1 MSREHRHVSDSTR
14 ILDLRDYW
22 QMVRARMLT
31 VLAMGTIVAAI
42 AGAYVALRP
51 PVYFAQAKVIVDPL
65 VDPSITGDTGNPDV
79 FAPDMIIEAE
89 RVRAPEIATRVIT
102 ELRLTTPPAQL
113 VRSLTVEPVRD
124 ASIMYIG
131 FAASSPKLA
140 AEIAQT
146 YAEEYLLARKEKSDA
161 LVEGYIQPLEDLL
174 YGVPALGVE
183 PSVIGLIEQAGNIEQ
198 KIARSTDPAETGRL
212 RAELLSIQ
220 QLVTDYS
227 ADIASFRSRLS
238 TSTGG
243 SIPQPAAEPSKPSG
257 PGLAV
262 ASIFGFIVGSLLGS
276 GIAILL
282 GIRANRVGGRDE
294 LADYIGAPVMGV
306 IPAVEGWSSRERAEL
321 VSRDHPGGPASEAYR
336 TLATNVRFLRS
347 QRPVG
352 IVVVTSAL
360 PGEGKSATTANL
372 AVVLAETGIKT
383 LLIDADLRRP
393 RAERFLGVPQG
404 PGLREVLQGTTPIN
418 ELVMSTDVPNLS
430 IVRSGQIPHDPVA
443 LLAGPHASAAF
454 HDMRGLADII
464 VCDAPPTLPVADA
477 SILAEVAD
485 IVLFV
490 HDPAISNRTALEDAV
505 RQLRT
510 AGADIAG
517 GVYNNITSIQ
527 RSSLGYASYDQYY
540 GPDERARPAKQRS
553 TGPRQHPVPPP
564 PFGAPV
570 AANGKR
576 SRSQVPDDARGF
588 TSGKPSSG

>member
-1 MSREHRHVSDSTR
+1 VSDSTR

-22 QMVRARMLT
+22 QMVRARMWT
-31 VLAMGTIVAAI
+31 VVAMGTIVAAI

-51 PVYFAQAKVIVDPL
+51 PVYYSQAKVIVEPL
-65 VDPSITGDTGNPDV
+65 VSSAIAGTIGNSSE
-79 FAPDMIIEAE
+79 PDMATEAE
-89 RVRAPEIATRVIT
+89 IVQSIDIARAVDQAIEVSASPE
-102 ELRLTTPPAQL
+102 QL
-113 VRSLTVEPVRD
+113 VKGVRVEPVRD
-124 ASIMYIG
+124 AAVMFVGYSAGNPETAALIANT
-131 FAASSPKLA
+131 FA
-140 AEIAQT
+140 Q
-146 YAEEYLLARKEKSDA
+146 EYLDARKEQVAAQVEAAIAPFDERIAA
-161 LVEGYIQPLEDLL
+161 LEEEAGQVEVQLEN
-174 YGVPALGVE
+174 E
-183 PSVIGLIEQAGNIEQ
+183 
-198 KIARSTDPAETGRL
+198 TDPGERGRL
-212 RAELLSIQ
+212 RARLTTIPDEIAANVASKAEI
-220 QLVTDYS
+220 YS
-227 ADIASFRSRLS
+227 NAGSAQGGRIVQFAVAS
-238 TSTGG
+238 
-243 SIPQPAAEPSKPSG
+243 PVPSG

-262 ASIFGFIVGSLLGS
+262 ASVFGFLVGCMLGS

-294 LADYIGAPVMGV
+294 LAEYIGAPVMGV

-347 QRPVG
+347 QRPVS

-393 RAERFLGVPQG
+393 RAERFLGVQQG
-404 PGLREVLQGTTPIN
+404 PGLREALQGTTPLE
-418 ELVMSTDVPNLS
+418 ELVMGTDVPNLS
-430 IVRSGQIPHDPVA
+430 IVRSGQVPHDPVA
-443 LLAGPHASAAF
+443 LLAGPEAASVF

-540 GPDERARPAKQRS
+540 GPERERARPAKGRS
-553 TGPRQHPVPPP
+553 AAASGSRRQPVPPP

-570 AANGKR
+570 AANGGR
-576 SRSQVPDDARGF
+576 SKAEVADDARDF
-588 TSGKPSSG
+588 SSRKPASG

>member
-1 MSREHRHVSDSTR
+1 MADSTR

-22 QMVRARMLT
+22 QMVRARMWT
-31 VLAMGTIVAAI
+31 VVAMGTIVAAI

-51 PVYFAQAKVIVDPL
+51 PVYYAQAKVIVDPL
-65 VDPSITGDTGNPDV
+65 VDASITGDAGNPEV
-79 FAPDMIIEAE
+79 FAPDMILEAE
-89 RVRAPEIATRVIT
+89 RVRSTDIATRVIS
-102 ELRLTTPPAQL
+102 ERDLTVQPAQL
-113 VRSLTVEPVRD
+113 IRSLTVEPVRD

-131 FAASSPKLA
+131 FAASSPETA
-140 AEIAQT
+140 ALIAST
-146 YAEEYLLARKEKSDA
+146 YAEQYLLARKEQSQA
-161 LVEGYIQPLEDLL
+161 LVASYIKPLQEAID
-174 YGVPALGVE
+174 GSPDGT
-183 PSVIGLIEQAGNIEQ
+183 VIGLNQQVGDISKQIAQTSSPRRIGELEAEKQQLLDKITGYTAEIIAIE
-198 KIARSTDPAETGRL
+198 ARS
-212 RAELLSIQ
+212 
-220 QLVTDYS
+220 
-227 ADIASFRSRLS
+227 S

-243 SIPQPAAEPSKPSG
+243 SIPQPAAAPSKPSG
-257 PGLAV
+257 PGLAI

-276 GIAILL
+276 ALAILL

-347 QRPVG
+347 QRAVG

-404 PGLREVLQGTTPIN
+404 PGLREALQGTTPID
-418 ELVMSTDVPNLS
+418 ELVMGTHVPNLS
-430 IVRSGQIPHDPVA
+430 IVRSGQVPHDPVA
-443 LLAGPHASAAF
+443 LLAGPQAAEVF
-454 HDMRGLADII
+454 HDMRRLADII

-485 IVLFV
+485 MVLFV

-540 GPDERARPAKQRS
+540 GPDDRARAAKAKS
-553 TGPRQHPVPPP
+553 TGSRRHPVPPP
-564 PFGAPV
+564 PTGASV
-570 AANGKR
+570 APNGRRAK
-576 SRSQVPDDARGF
+576 SGVPDDARGF

>member
-1 MSREHRHVSDSTR
+1 MSDSTR

-22 QMVRARMLT
+22 QMVRARMWT
-31 VLAMGTIVAAI
+31 VVAMGTIVAAI

-51 PVYFAQAKVIVDPL
+51 PVYFSQAKVIVDPL
-65 VDPSITGDTGNPDV
+65 VDPSITGDTGNPDM

-89 RVRAPEIATRVIT
+89 RVRSPEIATRVIT
-102 ELRLTTPPAQL
+102 ELRLTTTPAQL

-131 FAASSPKLA
+131 FAASSPRTA
-140 AEIAQT
+140 ADIAQT
-146 YAEEYLLARKEKSDA
+146 YAEQYLLARKEKSD
-161 LVEGYIQPLEDLL
+161 VGIEGYIQPLEQLV
-174 YGVPALGVE
+174 YGSAPGVE
-183 PSVIGLIEQAGNIEQ
+183 PVEAGLIDQAGNIERQ
-198 KIARSTDPAETGRL
+198 IAKSTDPEKIGRL
-212 RAELLSIQ
+212 NASLLSTQ
-220 QLVTDYS
+220 QLITDYS

-243 SIPQPAAEPSKPSG
+243 SIPQPAAEPFKPSG
-257 PGLAV
+257 PGLPV

-404 PGLREVLQGTTPIN
+404 PGLREALQGTTPID

-430 IVRSGQIPHDPVA
+430 IVRSGQVPHDPVA

-540 GPDERARPAKQRS
+540 GSEDRARPAKQRS
-553 TGPRQHPVPPP
+553 SGPRQHPVPPP
-564 PFGAPV
+564 PLGAPV

-576 SRSQVPDDARGF
+576 SRSEVPDDARGF

>member
-1 MSREHRHVSDSTR
+1 MSDSTR

-22 QMVRARMLT
+22 QMVRARMWT
-31 VLAMGTIVAAI
+31 VVAMGTIVAAI

-51 PVYFAQAKVIVDPL
+51 PVYYAQAKVIVDPL

-89 RVRAPEIATRVIT
+89 RVRSPEIATRVIT
-102 ELRLTTPPAQL
+102 ELRLTTPPATL

-124 ASIMYIG
+124 ASILYIG
-131 FAASSPKLA
+131 FAASSSATA
-140 AEIAQT
+140 AEIAQE
-146 YAEEYLLARKEKSDA
+146 YAEQYLLFRKEKSAA
-161 LVEGYIQPLEDLL
+161 LVEGYIQPLQQLL
-174 YGVPALGVE
+174 YGSAPEVE
-183 PSVIGLIEQAGNIEQ
+183 PPVVGLIEQAGNVER
-198 KIARSTDPAETGRL
+198 KIARSTDPEEIGRL
-212 RAELLSIQ
+212 EGDLLSIRQ
-220 QLVTDYS
+220 FITDYS
-227 ADIASFRSRLS
+227 ADIASFQSRQNLA
-238 TSTGG
+238 TGG
-243 SIPQPAAEPSKPSG
+243 SIPQPAAEPSNPSG
-257 PGLAV
+257 PSLAI
-262 ASIFGFIVGSLLGS
+262 ASIFAFIVGSLLGS
-276 GIAILL
+276 VLAILL

-347 QRPVG
+347 QRAVG

-383 LLIDADLRRP
+383 LLVDADLRRP

-404 PGLREVLQGTTPIN
+404 PGLREALQGTTEMD
-418 ELVMSTDVPNLS
+418 ELVIGTDVPNLS
-430 IVRSGQIPHDPVA
+430 IVRSGQVPHDPVA
-443 LLAGPHASAAF
+443 LLAGPQAAAVF
-454 HDMRGLADII
+454 HDMRRLADII

-485 IVLFV
+485 MVLFV

-540 GPDERARPAKQRS
+540 GPDDRARPAKAKS
-553 TGPRQHPVPPP
+553 TGSRRHPVPPP
-564 PFGAPV
+564 PLGASV
-570 AANGKR
+570 APNGRRAK
-576 SRSQVPDDARGF
+576 SGVPDDARGF

>member
-1 MSREHRHVSDSTR
+1 MSDSTR

-22 QMVRARMLT
+22 QMVRARMWT
-31 VLAMGTIVAAI
+31 VVAMGTIVAAI

-51 PVYFAQAKVIVDPL
+51 PVYFSQAKVIVDPL
-65 VDPSITGDTGNPDV
+65 IDPSITGASGNPEVYD
-79 FAPDMIIEAE
+79 PDMILEAE
-89 RVRAPEIATRVIT
+89 RIRSAEIATRVIN
-102 ELRLTTPPAQL
+102 RLDLTAQPAQL
-113 VRSLTVEPVRD
+113 VRSLRVEPVRD
-124 ASIMYIG
+124 APILFIG
-131 FAASSPKLA
+131 YSASSPETASL
-140 AEIAQT
+140 IAQT
-146 YAEEYLLARKEKSDA
+146 FAEEYLLARKEKS
-161 LVEGYIQPLEDLL
+161 EDLVDSYIL
-174 YGVPALGVE
+174 PLQEAIDGSPDGD
-183 PSVIGLIEQAGNIEQ
+183 VIGLREQAGKVAQ
-198 KIARSTDPAETGRL
+198 
-212 RAELLSIQ
+212 
-220 QLVTDYS
+220 
-227 ADIASFRSRLS
+227 DIADATSPQRIGELEADQQQILDKITGYTAEITAIQSRFS

-243 SIPQPAAEPSKPSG
+243 SIPQPAATPSKPSG

-262 ASIFGFIVGSLLGS
+262 ASIFGFIVGSMLGVGIAVLLGV
-276 GIAILL
+276 
-282 GIRANRVGGRDE
+282 RANRVGGRDE

-306 IPAVEGWSSRERAEL
+306 IPAVEGWSSRDRAEL

-404 PGLREVLQGTTPIN
+404 PGLRESLQGTTPID
-418 ELVMSTDVPNLS
+418 ELVMSTDIPNLS
-430 IVRSGQIPHDPVA
+430 IVRSGQVPHDPVA
-443 LLAGPHASAAF
+443 LLAGPHASAVF
-454 HDMRGLADII
+454 HDMRRLADII

-553 TGPRQHPVPPP
+553 TGSRQHPVPPP
-564 PFGAPV
+564 PLGAPV

-576 SRSQVPDDARGF
+576 SRSEVPDDARGF

>member
-1 MSREHRHVSDSTR
+1 MSDSTR

-22 QMVRARMLT
+22 QMVRARMWT
-31 VLAMGTIVAAI
+31 VVAMGTIVAAI

-51 PVYFAQAKVIVDPL
+51 PVYYAQAKVIVEPL
-65 VDPSITGDTGNPDV
+65 VNSAITGTTGNSSA
-79 FAPDMIIEAE
+79 FQPDMATEAE
-89 RVRAPEIATRVIT
+89 IVRSIDIARTVREALGVSASPE
-102 ELRLTTPPAQL
+102 QL
-113 VRSLTVEPVRD
+113 VKAVRVEPVRD
-124 ASIMYIG
+124 AAVMFIG
-131 FAASSPKLA
+131 YSAGNKETAAT
-140 AEIAQT
+140 IANSF
-146 YAEEYLLARKEKSDA
+146 AEEYLAARRAQVDAQIEAAVAPFDERIAALESEAGQIRADLADVSNPR
-161 LVEGYIQPLEDLL
+161 
-174 YGVPALGVE
+174 
-183 PSVIGLIEQAGNIEQ
+183 
-198 KIARSTDPAETGRL
+198 AEGRL
-212 RAELLSIQ
+212 Q
-220 QLVTDYS
+220 Q
-227 ADIASFRSRLS
+227 RLS
-238 TSTGG
+238 TITEEIAGNVASKTEIYSNAGSTQGG
-243 SIPQPAAEPSKPSG
+243 RIVQFAVAPNLPSG

-262 ASIFGFIVGSLLGS
+262 ASIFGFIVGSMLGS
-276 GIAILL
+276 GLAILL

-347 QRPVG
+347 QRAVG

-360 PGEGKSATTANL
+360 PSEGKSATTANL

-404 PGLREVLQGTTPIN
+404 PGLREALQGTTPID
-418 ELVMSTDVPNLS
+418 ELVMGTDVPNLS
-430 IVRSGQIPHDPVA
+430 IVRSGQVPHDPVA
-443 LLAGPHASAAF
+443 LLAGPRAAEVF
-454 HDMRGLADII
+454 HDMRRLADII

-485 IVLFV
+485 MVLFV

-540 GPDERARPAKQRS
+540 GPDDRARPAKTKS
-553 TGPRQHPVPPP
+553 TGSRRHPVPPP
-564 PFGAPV
+564 PMGASV
-570 AANGKR
+570 APNGRRAK
-576 SRSQVPDDARGF
+576 SGVPDDARGF

>member
-1 MSREHRHVSDSTR
+1 MSDSTR

-22 QMVRARMLT
+22 QMVRARMWT
-31 VLAMGTIVAAI
+31 VVAMGTIVAAI

-51 PVYFAQAKVIVDPL
+51 PVYFAQAKVIVEPL
-65 VDPSITGDTGNPDV
+65 VHPQVTGDTGNPEV
-79 FAPDMIIEAE
+79 YAPDMIVEAE
-89 RVRAPEIATRVIT
+89 WIRSTDIATRVIN
-102 ELRLTTPPAQL
+102 ELELTASPAQL
-113 VRSLTVEPVRD
+113 VRSLRVEPVRD
-124 ASIMYIG
+124 APIMYIG
-131 FAASSPKLA
+131 YTASTPETAANIANTFA
-140 AEIAQT
+140 EQ
-146 YAEEYLLARKEKSDA
+146 YLIARKEQSDN
-161 LVEGYIQPLEDLL
+161 LVDSYIQPLQEAID
-174 YGVPALGVE
+174 GSDDGT
-183 PSVIGLIEQAGNIEQ
+183 VIGLEEQAGDVTQAIADATSPRRIGELEADKQEILDKITGYTAEIIAIES
-198 KIARSTDPAETGRL
+198 RS
-212 RAELLSIQ
+212 
-220 QLVTDYS
+220 
-227 ADIASFRSRLS
+227 SR
-238 TSTGG
+238 STGG
-243 SIPQPAAEPSKPSG
+243 SIPQRAAPPEKPSG

-276 GIAILL
+276 GIAVLL

-404 PGLREVLQGTTPIN
+404 PGLRESLQGTTPID
-418 ELVMSTDVPNLS
+418 ELVMSTDIPNLS
-430 IVRSGQIPHDPVA
+430 IVRSGQVPHDPVA
-443 LLAGPHASAAF
+443 LLAGPHASAVF
-454 HDMRGLADII
+454 HDMRRLADII

-564 PFGAPV
+564 PLGAPV

-576 SRSQVPDDARGF
+576 SRSEVPDDARGF

>member
-1 MSREHRHVSDSTR
+1 MSDSTR

-22 QMVRARMLT
+22 QMVRARMWT
-31 VLAMGTIVAAI
+31 VVAMGTIVAAI

-51 PVYFAQAKVIVDPL
+51 PVYYAQTKVIVEPL
-65 VDPSITGDTGNPDV
+65 VNSAITGTAGNSSA
-79 FAPDMIIEAE
+79 FEPDMPTEAE
-89 RVRAPEIATRVIT
+89 IVRSIDIARAVDGAIDVSAPPE
-102 ELRLTTPPAQL
+102 QL
-113 VRSLTVEPVRD
+113 VKGVRVEPVRD
-124 ASIMYIG
+124 AAVMFIG
-131 FAASSPKLA
+131 YSAGSPETAAL
-140 AEIAQT
+140 IANT
-146 YAEEYLLARKEKSDA
+146 FAEEYLDARRAQAVAQVEAAIAPFDERIGALEEEAGQVEAQLDSESDPN
-161 LVEGYIQPLEDLL
+161 E
-174 YGVPALGVE
+174 
-183 PSVIGLIEQAGNIEQ
+183 
-198 KIARSTDPAETGRL
+198 RGRL
-212 RAELLSIQ
+212 RARFATISEEIAANVASKAEI
-220 QLVTDYS
+220 YS
-227 ADIASFRSRLS
+227 NAGNAQ
-238 TSTGG
+238 GG
-243 SIPQPAAEPSKPSG
+243 RIVQFAVAPSKPSG
-257 PGLAV
+257 PGLAM
-262 ASIFGFIVGSLLGS
+262 ASIFGFLVGCIMGS

-393 RAERFLGVPQG
+393 RAERFLGVQQG
-404 PGLREVLQGTTPIN
+404 PGLREALQGTTPIE
-418 ELVMSTDVPNLS
+418 ELVMGTDVPNLS
-430 IVRSGQIPHDPVA
+430 IVRSGQVPHDPVA
-443 LLAGPHASAAF
+443 LLAGPEASSVF
-454 HDMRGLADII
+454 DDMRGLADII

-477 SILAEVAD
+477 SIIAEVAD

-540 GPDERARPAKQRS
+540 GPDEQARPARGRS
-553 TGPRQHPVPPP
+553 GSASGSRTHPVPPP

-570 AANGKR
+570 ATNGGR
-576 SRSQVPDDARGF
+576 SKAEAADDARDF
-588 TSGKPSSG
+588 SSRKPASG

>member
-1 MSREHRHVSDSTR
+1 MSDSTR

-51 PVYFAQAKVIVDPL
+51 PVYFAQAKVIVDPE
-65 VDPSITGDTGNPDV
+65 VNSAITGTTGNSSVFEPNMANEAAIVRSPDIARAV
-79 FAPDMIIEAE
+79 RDALRVSASPEELVKSVRVAPERDGAVMSVGYSAGNPETAATIANSFAQEYLDARRE
-89 RVRAPEIATRVIT
+89 RVAASVDAAIAPFDDRIAELEEEAGQVLSDLET
-102 ELRLTTPPAQL
+102 ERDPIERGRLRTRLTT
-113 VRSLTVEPVRD
+113 
-124 ASIMYIG
+124 IG
-131 FAASSPKLA
+131 E
-140 AEIAQT
+140 EIAGNVASKT
-146 YAEEYLLARKEKSDA
+146 EIRSN
-161 LVEGYIQPLEDLL
+161 
-174 YGVPALGVE
+174 
-183 PSVIGLIEQAGNIEQ
+183 AGNAQGGRILQ
-198 KIARSTDPAETGRL
+198 FAIAP
-212 RAELLSIQ
+212 
-220 QLVTDYS
+220 
-227 ADIASFRSRLS
+227 
-238 TSTGG
+238 
-243 SIPQPAAEPSKPSG
+243 PKPSG

-276 GIAILL
+276 GIAVLL

-404 PGLREVLQGTTPIN
+404 PGLRESLQGTTPID

-430 IVRSGQIPHDPVA
+430 IVRSGQVPHDPVA
-443 LLAGPHASAAF
+443 LLAGPHASAVF

-540 GPDERARPAKQRS
+540 GPDDRARPAKQRS
-553 TGPRQHPVPPP
+553 AGPRQHPVPPP
-564 PFGAPV
+564 PLGAPV

>member
-1 MSREHRHVSDSTR
+1 MSDSTR

-51 PVYFAQAKVIVDPL
+51 PVYFAQAKVIVEPL
-65 VDPSITGDTGNPDV
+65 FTGTTGSSS
-79 FAPDMIIEAE
+79 ALQPDMATEAE
-89 RVRAPEIATRVIT
+89 IVRSIDIARAVRDALGVSAPPE
-102 ELRLTTPPAQL
+102 QL
-113 VRSLTVEPVRD
+113 VKSVRVEPVRD
-124 ASIMYIG
+124 AAVMFIG
-131 FAASSPKLA
+131 YSAGNPETAAT
-140 AEIAQT
+140 IANSF
-146 YAEEYLLARKEKSDA
+146 AEEYLDARREQVAAQVEAAIAPFDDRIAALELEAGEVRSDLAKASDS
-161 LVEGYIQPLEDLL
+161 LDE
-174 YGVPALGVE
+174 
-183 PSVIGLIEQAGNIEQ
+183 
-198 KIARSTDPAETGRL
+198 GRL
-212 RAELLSIQ
+212 RQRLITITE
-220 QLVTDYS
+220 
-227 ADIASFRSRLS
+227 DIAGNVASKTEIYSNLGS
-238 TSTGG
+238 TQGG
-243 SIPQPAAEPSKPSG
+243 RIVQFAVAPSKPSG

-276 GIAILL
+276 GIAVLL

-430 IVRSGQIPHDPVA
+430 IVRSGQVPHDPVA

-564 PFGAPV
+564 PLGAPV

>member
-1 MSREHRHVSDSTR
+1 MSDSTR

-22 QMVRARMLT
+22 QMVRARMWT
-31 VLAMGTIVAAI
+31 VVAMGTIVAAI

-51 PVYFAQAKVIVDPL
+51 PTYYAQAKVVVASL
-65 VDPSITGDTGNPDV
+65 VNPTINSSTGNGLE
-79 FAPDMIIEAE
+79 PDMATEAE
-89 RVRAPEIATRVIT
+89 I
-102 ELRLTTPPAQL
+102 
-113 VRSLTVEPVRD
+113 VRSIGIARAVDTSLGLSATPEQIVKLVTVEPVRD
-124 ASIMYIG
+124 SFVMFIG
-131 FAASSPKLA
+131 YSAGDPDTAATIANAFADAYLEDRRAQVSA
-140 AEIAQT
+140 AVV
-146 YAEEYLLARKEKSDA
+146 DA
-161 LVEGYIQPLEDLL
+161 LVPLDAAITELNQQFAD
-174 YGVPALGVE
+174 AQVE
-183 PSVIGLIEQAGNIEQ
+183 LDSASTSEERARLEAEQFGISQE
-198 KIARSTDPAETGRL
+198 ISDL
-212 RAELLSIQ
+212 RARKVEIR
-220 QLVTDYS
+220 
-227 ADIASFRSRLS
+227 ASE
-238 TSTGG
+238 GG
-243 SIPQPAAEPSKPSG
+243 SSGGDIVQFAVAPSKPSG

-262 ASIFGFIVGSLLGS
+262 ASIFGFVVGCIIGS

-347 QRPVG
+347 QRPVS

-393 RAERFLGVPQG
+393 RAERFLGVQQG
-404 PGLREVLQGTTPIN
+404 PGLREALQGTTPID
-418 ELVMSTDVPNLS
+418 ELVMGTDVPNLS
-430 IVRSGQIPHDPVA
+430 IVRSGQVPHDPVA
-443 LLAGPHASAAF
+443 LLAGPQASSVF
-454 HDMRGLADII
+454 DDMRGLADII

-540 GPDERARPAKQRS
+540 GPERDERARPAKSRS
-553 TGPRQHPVPPP
+553 GSASGSRTRPVPPP

-570 AANGKR
+570 ATNGGR
-576 SRSQVPDDARGF
+576 SKAEVADDARDF
-588 TSGKPSSG
+588 SSRKPASG